1 MIPGW
6 TVNRLSK
13 GSRQE
18 WLALRQDDLTASEAG
33 ALFGVH
39 KYTTARK
46 LAHDKAYGE
55 VQDRSNAVLR
65 RGQVMEPA
73 VAEAI
78 VIDTPLRPRRCEH
91 YLRARAND
99 PYVRMGATM
108 DYDLHVLADEL
119 VHCPQTRA
127 GALAAGWDQRLGETL
142 YLSIEC
148 KSVDSS
154 VFEREWSAGP
164 PPYHLIQVAQQA
176 LLAGADGGLVACLVE
191 NFTKDLFLYPV
202 PRRPDFE
209 MRLIEEARAFWG
221 RFETGEEA
229 PLVALDNSFMAT
241 YFPPIENEKAPAAT
255 VNLSA
260 EPWWQDLVGERER
273 LTMAIEVAEKRIDE
287 IEAQLKD
294 RMREAVRAILPG
306 WVITWK
312 ADKTGK
318 RSLRIK
324 RDTRR

>member
-1 MIPGW
+1 MIDGW
-6 TVNRLSK
+6 TVDRLPK

-18 WLALRQDDLTASEAG
+18 WLALRQQDLTASEAG

-55 VQDRSNAVLR
+55 QDGRTNAVRR
-65 RGQVMEPA
+65 RGQIMEPA

-78 VIDTPLRPRRCEH
+78 ALDTPFRPRRCEH
-91 YLRARAND
+91 YLRARAAD
-99 PYVRMGATM
+99 RLVRMGATL
-108 DYDLHVLADEL
+108 DYDLHVLADDL
-119 VHCPQTRA
+119 IHCPHTRA
-127 GALAAGWDQRLGETL
+127 GALDAGWDRRLGETL

-148 KSVDSS
+148 KSVDPG

-176 LLAGADGGLVACLVE
+176 LLAGADGGLVACLIE
-191 NFTKDLFLYPV
+191 NFTKDLVLFPV

-209 MRLIEEARAFWG
+209 ARLIEEAREFW
-221 RFETGEEA
+221 RRYEDGEDA
-229 PLVALDNSFMAT
+229 PVVALDNAFMAT
-241 YFPPIENEKAPAAT
+241 YFPANPDERSPDAT

-260 EPWWQDLVGERER
+260 EPGWAELLVERER
-273 LTMAIEVAEKRIDE
+273 LTMAIEAGEKRIDE
-287 IEAQLKD
+287 IEARLKD
-294 RMREAVRAILPG
+294 RMREAVRATLPG
-306 WVITWK
+306 WSITWK
-312 ADKTGK
+312 ADKNNK
-318 RSLRIK
+318 RSLKIR